1 MATGEAAAMTEEE
14 DTERPGGGEEAGAE
28 DEDIRGLGGSQ
39 GAASIG
45 EEGGE
50 DTVNMEE
57 DN

>member
-14 DTERPGGGEEAGAE
+14 DTERPGGGAEDGAE

-45 EEGGE
+45 E
-50 DTVNMEE
+50 
-57 DN
+57 

>member
-14 DTERPGGGEEAGAE
+14 DTERPGGGAE